1 MTSYNEEYFEAAQDL
16 YAYYQY
22 LTDTLE
28 KDDDENMADGMAY
41 DMPDNK
47 DVTFSIWKIQK
58 L

>member
-47 DVTFSIWKIQK
+47 DVTFSI
-58 L
+58 